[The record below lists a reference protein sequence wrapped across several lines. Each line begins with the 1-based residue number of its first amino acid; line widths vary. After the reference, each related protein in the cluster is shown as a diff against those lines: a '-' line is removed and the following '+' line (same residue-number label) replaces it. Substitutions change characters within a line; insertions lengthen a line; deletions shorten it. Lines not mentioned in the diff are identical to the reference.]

1 MCHYAL
7 LEIEPGALRV
17 VGKYTTNQD
26 TSPTLKVCFCFYFI
40 LLADNQISSFL
51 FFVLFCFFSDSP
63 SKLSL
68 GTVTLH
74 LVLQT
79 WYTPSSQTKT

>member
-7 LEIEPGALRV
+7 LEIEPGAVRV

-51 FFVLFCFFSDSP
+51 FFVLFCFVFFLTLP

-74 LVLQT
+74 LVL
-79 WYTPSSQTKT
+79 